1 MLQFDKDYDQL
12 VVGDVMEDD
21 FSNERW
27 VVAAV
32 VNGVVQVNRQL
43 LSQEYRKI
51 PSIVPLEE

>member
-1 MLQFDKDYDQL
+1 MLQFHKDYDQL

-32 VNGVVQVNRQL
+32 VDGIVRLDRQL
-43 LSQEYRKI
+43 LPQEYRKI